1 MTQPPPGPPP
11 GDGGGYVPDPQYPES
26 DYPHGYAAP
35 SQGAPQY
42 LPPAYPP
49 GQEPLPPRRRQQRS
63 SPIIAP
69 VLALIGLVLVAG
81 ASLWGL
87 SFLNISLDGA
97 AAADPSAPALRGETA
112 VASDAPVD
120 TTPDPAQPVTP
131 VPAGEE
137 PTRPPVVIEAPP
149 GEGTAVKGT
158 LLFTRGG
165 DIWTASGRELRRLTD
180 SNSTKSDSGPT
191 WAPDGKS
198 IYFIRTTKKETA
210 NARPGGKYTLYPTDL
225 MKMKADGSNK
235 PKTVYNSFIRAGGD
249 WFRHV
254 LQPSASVNDKSVA
267 VVGDNPNGNGP
278 VVLHV
283 INAKTGRMG
292 KVPVLSEG
300 DLGHNNPA
308 FSPDGTKIAYTYN
321 DNRGTDGVPR
331 IVIFTCQSRSN
342 CTQGKSK
349 PLKQGYANPSWSPDG
364 SLLVVEA
371 TTGKGRDIAIV
382 TARQGIVRVKLTDDG
397 NSFAP
402 VFSPDGDQIAYL
414 HREGTDIDVRVMT
427 LEIDGLGKITLV
439 DDRAVTTDGGVDG
452 ESTPSWYIPADQLA
466 NFAPQAIASPAADDT
481 AAFGDPEEPVVN
493 ETPDPDAEAASEG
506 APPPPGS

>member
-1 MTQPPPGPPP
+1 MTQRPPGPPA
-11 GDGGGYVPDPQYPES
+11 GAGGGYVPDPQYPES

-35 SQGAPQY
+35 SQGEPQY

-49 GQEPLPPRRRQQRS
+49 GQEPLPPRRHQRRS

-87 SFLNISLDGA
+87 SFLSTSLDGA
-97 AAADPSAPALRGETA
+97 AAADPSTAPLRGETA
-112 VASDAPVD
+112 VASDPPVD
-120 TTPDPAQPVTP
+120 STPDPAQPATP
-131 VPAGEE
+131 EPATEE

-180 SNSTKSDSGPT
+180 SNSTKSDSSPT

-198 IYFIRTTKKETA
+198 IYFIRTTKKETE
-210 NARPGGKYTLYPTDL
+210 NARLGGKYTLYPTDL
-225 MKMKADGSNK
+225 MKMKADGSNR
-235 PKTVYNSFIRAGGD
+235 KTVYNSFIRAGGD
-249 WFRHV
+249 WFSHV
-254 LQPSASVNDKSVA
+254 LQPSASANDKSVA
-267 VVGDNPNGNGP
+267 VVSDGPNGSGP
-278 VVLHV
+278 VVLHI
-283 INAKTGRMG
+283 INAKTGRIG
-292 KVPVLSEG
+292 KVQASSSG
-300 DLGHNNPA
+300 DLGHNSPA

-321 DNRGTDGVPR
+321 ENRGTDGVPR
-331 IVIFTCQSRSN
+331 IVILTCQSRSN

-349 PLKQGYANPSWSPDG
+349 LLKPGYANPSWSPDG
-364 SLLVVEA
+364 SLLAVEA

-382 TARQGIVRVKLTDDG
+382 SARQGNVRVKLTDDG

-414 HREGTDIDVRVMT
+414 HRDGTDIDVRVMT

-452 ESTPSWYIPADQLA
+452 ESTPSWYIPADELT
-466 NFAPQAIASPAADDT
+466 NFAPDAIASPAADDA
-481 AAFGDPEEPVVN
+481 AAFGDPEEQAAS
-493 ETPDPDAEAASEG
+493 ETPDPDVDPASEG